1 MCLALPGLVLSIS
14 EQDGPPTGLVDFG
27 GVRRTVCLEYLPE
40 ARVGDYV
47 IVHAGFALQRL
58 DEESARE
65 SLAVFEELGILEE
78 EPGAG
83 GPGAGDPL
91 R

>member
-14 EQDGPPTGLVDFG
+14 ERGGTPMGVVDFG

-40 ARVGDYV
+40 ARVDDYV
-47 IVHAGFALQRL
+47 IVHAGFAIQRL

-65 SLAVFEELGILEE
+65 SWAVFEELGILEA

-83 GPGAGDPL
+83 GPGTGEPL